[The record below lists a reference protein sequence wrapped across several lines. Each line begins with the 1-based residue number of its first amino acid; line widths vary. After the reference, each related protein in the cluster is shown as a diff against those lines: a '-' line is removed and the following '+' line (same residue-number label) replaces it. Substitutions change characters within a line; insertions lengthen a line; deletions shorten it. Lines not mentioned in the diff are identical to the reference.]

1 MQLLLDTALAGLR
14 AMRTQDGTRDLSSHI
29 EGLLR
34 QSWSEHDAA
43 ALRGELIAELH
54 RHDRL
59 VEAEALLRTEVGREP
74 TEPYHS
80 LCLAEHFHYYDV
92 DLSKSLKQVAEAVS
106 KAEADGKFLYQALGA
121 QARLAI
127 ETKDWSLLESTLIKL
142 ATYDHIPGKVDVF
155 PEADFLSRVPSGV
168 AAEAMAVYIE
178 RLEHLRSIGYSTMY
192 GPRIE

>member
-59 VEAEALLRTEVGREP
+59 VEAEALLRTEVGANQLNLTIR
-74 TEPYHS
+74 
-80 LCLAEHFHYYDV
+80 CA
-92 DLSKSLKQVAEAVS
+92 
-106 KAEADGKFLYQALGA
+106 
-121 QARLAI
+121 
-127 ETKDWSLLESTLIKL
+127 W
-142 ATYDHIPGKVDVF
+142 
-155 PEADFLSRVPSGV
+155 
-168 AAEAMAVYIE
+168 
-178 RLEHLRSIGYSTMY
+178 RSIFTTTTWTSQKA
-192 GPRIE
+192 